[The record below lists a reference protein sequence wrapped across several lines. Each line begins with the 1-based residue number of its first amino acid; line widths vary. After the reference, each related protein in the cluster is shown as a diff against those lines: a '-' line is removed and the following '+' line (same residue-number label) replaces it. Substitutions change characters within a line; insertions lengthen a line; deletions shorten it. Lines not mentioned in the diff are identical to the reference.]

1 METWDQRRGHG
12 RAKRREMDS
21 LWDHI
26 EAEEVTLDTS
36 GPEHEIVIL
45 LRDLAR
51 PRSLFEHQI
60 EAVESFGDR
69 LLPIESEI
77 YATIETG
84 SEMLDTSLDCTF
96 P

>member
-1 METWDQRRGHG
+1 
-12 RAKRREMDS
+12 MDS

-60 EAVESFGDR
+60 EAVESFADS
-69 LLPIESEI
+69 LLPIESEIYATII